1 MKFILKQTVS
11 IEWAIFALAILCAAF
26 GLAGTEVLAAAT
38 IPGLSGGKLVTGEP
52 LTTDITRRESPELL
66 RSEVDKLSLIHI

>member
-38 IPGLSGGKLVTGEP
+38 IPGLSAGN
-52 LTTDITRRESPELL
+52 
-66 RSEVDKLSLIHI
+66 